1 MKCYKRYQFWA
12 SENGKPVKKWTEYFE
27 WNSDSREKIQMKGF
41 KGDNLLNEYTTS
53 NEE

>member
-1 MKCYKRYQFWA
+1 MKCYKRYQFWGRVD
-12 SENGKPVKKWTEYFE
+12 GKVQKCWTPWFE